1 MRHALVIGLHLNV
14 PDSQLRNAA
23 VREHRNRLWWTAY
36 IFDRMCA
43 LNLGNPVAVPD
54 DVIDVNLPSK
64 LDLPDTDDF
73 ADADYYI
80 ARIRL
85 AHLSGRI
92 VQSIYVRKSHP
103 SPQEAMLA
111 QRVQV
116 CLKDL
121 HEWGE
126 NLPAHLR
133 LGSGETVSLKSTMA
147 SLHLSFNQV
156 STALQQHVIEEGEC

>member
-14 PDSQLRNAA
+14 PDSQLSDAA

-64 LDLPDTDDF
+64 LNLPENGDF
-73 ADADYYI
+73 ADADYYV

-85 AHLSGRI
+85 AQLSGRI

-103 SPQEAMLA
+103 SPEEAMLA

-126 NLPAHLR
+126 NLPSHLR
-133 LGSGETVSLKSTMA
+133 LEDGGNVSLKSTTA

-156 STALQQHVIEEGEC
+156 STNLFQHELNWGGY

>member
-1 MRHALVIGLHLNV
+1 MVIGLHLNV
-14 PDSQLRNAA
+14 PESQLGDVV
-23 VREHRNRLWWTAY
+23 VREHRNRLWWTCY
-36 IFDRMCA
+36 ILDRMCA

-54 DVIDVNLPSK
+54 DVIDV
-64 LDLPDTDDF
+64 DLPMQLKHPDSADF

-85 AHLSGRI
+85 AQLYGRI
-92 VQSIYVRKSHP
+92 VQSIYVRKTHR

-126 NLPAHLR
+126 NLPSHLR
-133 LGSGETVSLKSTMA
+133 FSPDDMINLKSDTV
-147 SLHLSFNQV
+147 SLHLSFNQA
-156 STALQQHVIEEGEC
+156 SSC